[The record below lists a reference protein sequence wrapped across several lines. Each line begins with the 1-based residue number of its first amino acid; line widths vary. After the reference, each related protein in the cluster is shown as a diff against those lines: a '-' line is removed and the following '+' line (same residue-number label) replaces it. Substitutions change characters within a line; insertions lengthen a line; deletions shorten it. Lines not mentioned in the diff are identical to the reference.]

1 MKYLPKLNLQLNL
14 QLFAA
19 ADDDEEELISGSVPD
34 DDEEEIEDPEQDED
48 QEEQDEDDIEI
59 DDEDEV
65 DEPLDKKTKSI
76 IKHKKEAKE
85 LKKQL
90 QEANEKL
97 LQVEIDKERATRI
110 SELTKTGISST
121 EATKIAG
128 NESEVKQLRLK
139 LTTMELEKLEDKIP
153 GIAAYSRQLSED
165 KAKTPEFS
173 YEQLY
178 LAKYSKQNAYDQKTK
193 IEQELLYKN
202 KSSKSKSLESGSTK
216 TVKPT
221 KLSSDDE
228 RVYNYLK
235 GQNKTLTRKQYKA
248 LLESDEME

>member
-1 MKYLPKLNLQLNL
+1 MTFLPKLNL

-19 ADDDEEELISGSVPD
+19 ADDEE
-34 DDEEEIEDPEQDED
+34 EEEILESGGGPDDEDDVDDPEEVDED
-48 QEEQDEDDIEI
+48 QEEEVDEDIEI
-59 DDEDEV
+59 DDDEV

-121 EATKIAG
+121 EATKIAS

-139 LTTMELEKLEDKIP
+139 LTTMELEKLEDKFP
-153 GIAAYSRQLSED
+153 GIAAYGRQLSED

-178 LAKYSKQNAYDQKTK
+178 LAKYSKLNAYDQKTK
-193 IEQELLYKN
+193 LEQELLYKN

-221 KLSSDDE
+221 KLSSEDE

>member
-1 MKYLPKLNLQLNL
+1 MEFLPRLNL

-19 ADDDEEELISGSVPD
+19 ADDDEEELESGGGPE
-34 DDEEEIEDPEQDED
+34 DEEEELEEDPEQDED
-48 QEEQDEDDIEI
+48 QEEVDENDIDIDED
-59 DDEDEV
+59 

-97 LQVEIDKERATRI
+97 LQIEIDKETANRV

-121 EATKIAG
+121 EANKIAG

-139 LTTMELEKLEDKIP
+139 LTIMELEKLEDRIP
-153 GIAAYSRQLSED
+153 GIAAYGRQLSED

-178 LAKYSKQNAYDQKTK
+178 LAKYSKQNSYDQKTK
-193 IEQELLYKN
+193 LEQELLYKN

-221 KLSSDDE
+221 KLSSEDE
-228 RVYNYLK
+228 RVYSYLK
-235 GQNKTLTRKQYKA
+235 DRNKGLTRKQYKA
-248 LLESDEME
+248 LLESDEMD